1 MRYLN
6 LKKKK
11 IFLIL
16 YISLLIFSS
25 LGSINTFYKSESS
38 DYLTSNDEM
47 EFNLNDVQFDL
58 KSLPKWKEQ
67 NSKAD
72 KNENGIDDNF
82 EVRLKHL
89 SEFGFIEENIDRDKG
104 YLDKNHM
111 FDDIFKIDNQKT
123 EKITIDDIPIIIYF
137 PNGDYN
143 SISLLFERL
152 GGKIK
157 STYKAALNGFA
168 GRISYNPLNEFCD
181 LLIQNDIPFFIE
193 EDKIYEAQL
202 YYAGRN
208 MNLRP
213 YVWNTL
219 SYDGD
224 DYSSIAIID
233 TGIDDSHSFFTPGY
247 SDADFNYK
255 IVGWR
260 DEVNVLPSPYDDNGH
275 GSHCSGISTG
285 EGGPNYDGSGRTV
298 ATAAYEFDY
307 TGYDVP
313 EQTLSLSWAR
323 FNVTDPG
330 LIELFCEYDDFTPG
344 PDDVDFW
351 VYLYY
356 GETIVDSYE
365 VNTDTWSH
373 TLSYTATSSSLGLYS
388 FRFSMNL
395 IDNTG
400 DGYVSNFVNRFR
412 SEMHWPFNPNLFG
425 SGDAWKGVAPDAHLV
440 GVKVLDEHGSGWSSD
455 IINGINWVITNK
467 NVYNITTMS
476 LSLGGGAG
484 DTAFIAAVN
493 NAVENGIVTVVSAG
507 NDGPGGNFIG
517 SPGDADNVIT
527 VAAMNIY
534 DETTDYSSQGGLSYT
549 GITVK
554 PDITAPGGSFYNVQM
569 FSTDTNDNDAEG
581 GYPIDGYANDMDG
594 MQGTSMSTPAVAGA
608 ANLLIEAMGGHQ
620 SWGYTGTE
628 AKRVKALLL
637 MSATE
642 TYPLL
647 REMDGGT
654 YSPVL
659 NRGGKDVHEGYGRL
673 NIDIAI
679 EAFTQE
685 LTLGSTQSAW
695 IASSF
700 DNPFTKHG
708 LGCYVNLVNGESYTF
723 TLDVPAGAD
732 FDLHLYSNNPSS
744 IGEPIMVASSTSS
757 GLGTDEIISY
767 IATETGKYY
776 LIAKAISGEGNA
788 IISYPIMDHE
798 LSVSLEVPTNPDISQ
813 TYMVN
818 ATVNNAG
825 SNIETNVDL
834 FLYLDSVLVNS
845 TTISTLPIGAS
856 ETINF
861 AWMPTEYRTYN
872 FTAYAPPVPSESFID
887 NNIATNLITIDFLQ
901 NYIMTIDYGYNWI
914 EASGGT
920 ELILSDDGYAT
931 IALPFNFQFYNDTF
945 STIYLGANGYL
956 SFTDSSPS
964 DYSNDPIP
972 SGDLDNY
979 YLIAPFWDDL
989 YPPTGGHIYYQSFG
1003 TYWVAEWL
1011 GIYHINGPT
1020 LLGSFQVVLYESG
1033 EIIFNYDYLSYTSGG
1048 YTCGLNLGADV
1059 QYYNSYQGLN
1069 DLTNNFAILFSY
1081 TVPPSNFEL
1090 STNAGTPD
1098 DNGNFDLTW
1107 ESAAGAVS
1115 YSVYEYS
1122 SYITEINGSLTLLG
1136 AGITDLSLALS
1147 GYTDG
1152 AYYFIAVAHNAYGDT
1167 LSNCIE
1173 VNVQVGTP
1181 PGNFVLSSNAGTP
1194 DDNGN
1199 FDLTWTS
1206 ADGALTYSV
1215 YRYSSYITE
1224 INGSLTLLGDGI
1236 TDLSLALS
1244 GYTDGTYYFIAVA
1257 HNAYGNTLS
1266 NCIVVTVQ
1274 IQGIPGYNLYFIFG
1288 AIGIV
1293 SAITIRKRRKKRS

>member
-1 MRYLN
+1 
-6 LKKKK
+6 
-11 IFLIL
+11 
-16 YISLLIFSS
+16 
-25 LGSINTFYKSESS
+25 
-38 DYLTSNDEM
+38 
-47 EFNLNDVQFDL
+47 
-58 KSLPKWKEQ
+58 
-67 NSKAD
+67 
-72 KNENGIDDNF
+72 
-82 EVRLKHL
+82 
-89 SEFGFIEENIDRDKG
+89 
-104 YLDKNHM
+104 
-111 FDDIFKIDNQKT
+111 
-123 EKITIDDIPIIIYF
+123 
-137 PNGDYN
+137 
-143 SISLLFERL
+143 
-152 GGKIK
+152 
-157 STYKAALNGFA
+157 
-168 GRISYNPLNEFCD
+168 
-181 LLIQNDIPFFIE
+181 
-193 EDKIYEAQL
+193 
-202 YYAGRN
+202 
-208 MNLRP
+208 
-213 YVWNTL
+213 
-219 SYDGD
+219 
-224 DYSSIAIID
+224 
-233 TGIDDSHSFFTPGY
+233 
-247 SDADFNYK
+247 
-255 IVGWR
+255 
-260 DEVNVLPSPYDDNGH
+260 
-275 GSHCSGISTG
+275 
-285 EGGPNYDGSGRTV
+285 
-298 ATAAYEFDY
+298 
-307 TGYDVP
+307 
-313 EQTLSLSWAR
+313 
-323 FNVTDPG
+323 
-330 LIELFCEYDDFTPG
+330 
-344 PDDVDFW
+344 
-351 VYLYY
+351 
-356 GETIVDSYE
+356 
-365 VNTDTWSH
+365 
-373 TLSYTATSSSLGLYS
+373 
-388 FRFSMNL
+388 MNL

-467 NVYNITTMS
+467 NDYNITTMS

-493 NAVENGIVTVVSAG
+493 SAVENGIVTVVSAG
-507 NDGPGGNFIG
+507 NDGPGGNYIG

-608 ANLLIEAMGGHQ
+608 ANLLIEAMGVHQ

-685 LTLGSTQSAW
+685 LSLGSTQSAW

-708 LGCYVNLVNGESYTF
+708 LGCYVNLIDGESYTF
-723 TLDVPAGAD
+723 TLDVPVGAD

-788 IISYPIMDHE
+788 IIEYPIMDHE

-813 TYMVN
+813 TYIVN

-845 TTISTLPIGAS
+845 TTISTLPVGAS

-861 AWMPTEYRTYN
+861 LWMPTEFRTYN
-872 FTAYAPPVPSESFID
+872 FTAYAPPVPSEPFID
-887 NNIATNLITIDFLQ
+887 NNIATELILISSLR

-914 EASGGT
+914 DASGGT

-931 IALPFNFQFYNDTF
+931 IALPFNFQFYNETF
-945 STIYLGANGYL
+945 STIYLGSNGYL

-964 DYSNDPIP
+964 DYTNDPIP

-989 YPPTGGHIYYQSFG
+989 LPPAGGHIYVQSFG

-1011 GIYHINGPT
+1011 DIYHIGGP
-1020 LLGSFQVVLYESG
+1020 LLGSFELILYDTG
-1033 EIIFNYDYLSYTSGG
+1033 EIIFNYDYISYTGGG
-1048 YTCGLNLGADV
+1048 YTCGLNLGVDTD
-1059 QYYNSYQGLN
+1059 YYNSYQGLN
-1069 DLTNNFAILFSY
+1069 DLTENFAILFSY
-1081 TVPPSNFEL
+1081 TVPPSDFEL

-1152 AYYFIAVAHNAYGDT
+1152 TYYFIAVAHNAYGDT

-1173 VNVQVGTP
+1173 VVVDLL
-1181 PGNFVLSSNAGTP
+1181 PGDFILSSNAGTP

-1206 ADGALTYSV
+1206 SDNALTYSV

-1224 INGSLTLLGDGI
+1224 INGSLTLLGAGT

-1244 GYTDGTYYFIAVA
+1244 GYTDGTYYFIVVA
-1257 HNAYGNTLS
+1257 HNAYGDTLS
-1266 NCIVVTVQ
+1266 NCIEVIVQ
-1274 IQGIPGYNLYFIFG
+1274 IPSDGGIPGYNLYFIFA

-1293 SAITIRKRRKKRS
+1293 SAITIGKRRKKRS